1 VGLDFGW
8 TLESTNHDF
17 SCLSN
22 MDFTS
27 STNHCGQT
35 ILRLVSHG
43 NAIIAETL
51 RLGQHI
57 PENFYLVNSKYK
69 DLIFDFRYMNNEDV
83 IDSKIQSS
91 AVHFAKNNFLGT
103 YGFGRILQRESYDY
117 FGEVLSF
124 IR

>member
-1 VGLDFGW
+1 
-8 TLESTNHDF
+8 
-17 SCLSN
+17 

-43 NAIIAETL
+43 NAIIAEIL

-57 PENFYLVNSKYK
+57 PESFITINPKYK

-91 AVHFAKNNFLGT
+91 AVHIFSLTF
-103 YGFGRILQRESYDY
+103 
-117 FGEVLSF
+117 
-124 IR
+124 